1 MEKNNLE
8 NYTEI
13 LENLNSFPI
22 LGAFSKDEVIE
33 FLSYTEIKKFKAGEK
48 IFSQGDSPEA
58 IYIIVDGEIKL
69 EYEIDS
75 NIYNLKNYKKG
86 DCFGQLALIGIMP
99 YLAAS
104 ICIED
109 ITLISLSKFSFHTL
123 SKKNIKLFSKLLLN
137 ISREICRYN
146 YYLTEYLGEVLKK

>member
-13 LENLNSFPI
+13 LKNLNSFPI
-22 LGAFSKDEVIE
+22 LGAFSKDEVTE
-33 FLSYTEIKKFKAGEK
+33 FLSYTEIKKIKSGEK

-58 IYIIVDGEIKL
+58 IYLIAEGEIKL

-75 NIYNLKNYKKG
+75 KIYNLKNYKKG

-99 YLAAS
+99 YLATS
-104 ICIED
+104 ICVED
-109 ITLISLSKFSFHTL
+109 TTLTSL
-123 SKKNIKLFSKLLLN
+123 
-137 ISREICRYN
+137 
-146 YYLTEYLGEVLKK
+146 